1 MEFQLVNRVAMNST
15 TLINLRVLFT
25 CLTVSSIHACAI
37 THYYGY
43 SEPGKLIVYLSA
55 VLALATVVVM
65 VMKPPRRKSRTPLET
80 AGKSVEIQS

>member
-1 MEFQLVNRVAMNST
+1 MNST

-37 THYYGY
+37 MHYYGY
-43 SEPGKLIVYLSA
+43 AQPGKLIVYLIA
-55 VLALATVVVM
+55 VFALITVIVM
-65 VMKPPRRKSRTPLET
+65 VMKPPHRKSRTPLET